1 MSHSLSG
8 KKIALLIANGFDQA
22 DMTAAQRALIEKG
35 ANVRIVS
42 PETGLVN
49 GWDNTSWGH
58 NFAVDQALNT
68 ALGADFDMVVVPGGE
83 RSSNK
88 LKLTA
93 HSKRFLGSFMNAGKP
108 VCIMG
113 DALALMVFTDLL
125 TGRTVDGP
133 DALAAAATQ
142 VNAVWEGKGV
152 ICIDGNLMTGDI
164 TDATRSVFVE
174 AMLNHFMGSAAEA
187 DLVTSKAA

>member
-1 MSHSLSG
+1 MSHSLAG
-8 KKIALLIANGFDQA
+8 KKIALLIANGFNQA
-22 DMTAAQRALIEKG
+22 DMTSAQRALIAKG

-58 NFAVDQALNT
+58 NFAVDESLGT

-83 RSSNK
+83 RSVNK

-108 VCIMG
+108 VAIMG
-113 DALALMVFTDLL
+113 DALALMIFSDLL

-133 DALAAAATQ
+133 DALAAMATQ
-142 VNAVWEGKGV
+142 ANAVWEGRGE
-152 ICIDGNLMTGDI
+152 ICMDNNLMSGDV
-164 TDATRSVFVE
+164 TDATRSVFIE
-174 AMLNHFMGSAAEA
+174 TMLSHFSGGEMDA

>member
-49 GWDNTSWGH
+49 GWDNISWGH

-83 RSSNK
+83 RSANK

-93 HSKRFLGSFMNAGKP
+93 HSKRFLGSFINAGKP

-133 DALAAAATQ
+133 DALAPAATQ
-142 VNAVWEGKGV
+142 VNAVWEGKGE
-152 ICIDGNLMTGDI
+152 ICFDANLMTGSV

-174 AMLNHFMGSAAEA
+174 TMLSHFMGGMVEA